1 MARRRSMYAR
11 RRKINYGRIL
21 LLVLVLA
28 AIVVLVSF
36 LFRKN
41 DYMTVI
47 DEALDSGTAKI
58 TGTVNHVSDVDI
70 TVYSNEGIR
79 YANQHEGIKKLDSF
93 DGTISDDSEKTE
105 RVRMLFESLLK
116 LNQTSGTEDLPLTD
130 DGYYW
135 IDADFSVGEKS
146 LFGGNDVYNFD
157 LYYDIESKV
166 VYVKE
171 KYYSEFSKKNNKQ
184 KLIGYQ
190 ADDEF
195 VRMIEEL
202 TK

>member
-41 DYMTVI
+41 DYMAVI
-47 DEALDSGTAKI
+47 DEALDSGTTEI
-58 TGTVNHVSDVDI
+58 TGTVSHVSDVDI

-79 YANQHEGIKKLDSF
+79 YANQHEDIKKLDSF

-146 LFGGNDVYNFD
+146 LFGGNDEYNFD

-184 KLIGYQ
+184 KLIGYL
-190 ADDEF
+190 ADDKF
-195 VRMIEEL
+195 IKTIEEL

>member
-1 MARRRSMYAR
+1 MYAR

>member
-41 DYMTVI
+41 DYMAVI
-47 DEALDSGTAKI
+47 DEALDSGTTEI
-58 TGTVNHVSDVDI
+58 TGTVSHVSDVDI

-79 YANQHEGIKKLDSF
+79 YANQHEDIKKLDSF

-146 LFGGNDVYNFD
+146 LFGGNDEYNFD

-184 KLIGYQ
+184 KLIGYL

-195 VRMIEEL
+195 IKTIEEL

>member
-41 DYMTVI
+41 DYMAVI
-47 DEALDSGTAKI
+47 DEALDSGTAEI
-58 TGTVNHVSDVDI
+58 TGTVSHVSDVDI

-79 YANQHEGIKKLDSF
+79 YANQHEDIKKLDSF
-93 DGTISDDSEKTE
+93 DGTISNDSEKTE

-195 VRMIEEL
+195 IKTIEEL